1 MTDEEIQPVN
11 NGDLLVAE
19 DIYLTSGVHIGTQ
32 QKSADMKDFI
42 YKVRQDGLYVLDV
55 KKTDESYKVRQD
67 GLYVLDVK
75 KTDERIRAAA
85 SFLSRYDPK
94 RILVVSARQYGQ
106 KPARE
111 FSKAIGAPAF
121 AGRFVPG
128 TLTNPTNPAFIEP
141 EIIVITDPAADK
153 QALNEALNLGIPII
167 AMCDANNETRNVD
180 LVIPTNN
187 KGRRALACIYWLL
200 SRQVLFERGDLKD
213 PEDFN
218 MEIEDFEAK
227 LV

>member
-1 MTDEEIQPVN
+1 MSDEENTTTVCN
-11 NGDLLVAE
+11 DLLVAE

-55 KKTDESYKVRQD
+55 KKTDDRLRD
-67 GLYVLDVK
+67 
-75 KTDERIRAAA
+75 AA
-85 SFLSRYDPK
+85 SFLARFDSK

-128 TLTNPTNPAFIEP
+128 TLTNPLNPAFIEP
-141 EIIVITDPAADK
+141 EVLVVTDPAADK
-153 QALNEALNLGIPII
+153 QALNEALNLGIPIV
-167 AMCDANNETRNVD
+167 ALCDANNETRNVD

-187 KGRRALACIYWLL
+187 KGRRALACVYWILA
-200 SRQVLFERGDLKD
+200 REVLTKRGDLKD
-213 PEDFN
+213 PNDFQLS
-218 MEIEDFEAK
+218 IDDFEAK
-227 LV
+227 LI